1 MRSLSCYILESLT
14 SNKIVDLYMHNLDLL
29 SPMRKQHFLSRLAL
43 CDLEESKNL
52 STSTNIDNII
62 KIIND
67 ILDYL
72 KEEDYDKIISK
83 YVVVPYKGIS
93 KEKDKIYDWLCD
105 LDSQQA
111 KRYFALGFLFDRLYI
126 IERTNNVDKIDR
138 WDDIYNICD
147 DLDDMIKFHN
157 EDPMDCKNMNGTL
170 YVNFIGN
177 AYYVTNSNKLNFKK
191 KVNIV
196 DWRKTR
202 KLFTSMKD
210 CNAISLYGITH
221 SIING
226 SRFYTTYL
234 DIEEFKEELTYLDAF
249 LKDMY
254 KNQYKLDNDLT
265 IDLLCECAFC
275 ERLAN
280 SSKYKE
286 WKHVLEHMNT
296 LVDSST
302 HIIQSN
308 SRYKDDKKKNL
319 ENNEHCNVLYIL
331 LNSYKMPKK

>member
-1 MRSLSCYILESLT
+1 MRSLSNYIVESIT
-14 SNKIVDLYMHNLDLL
+14 SNKIVDVYMDNLDLL
-29 SPMRKQHFLSRLAL
+29 SSIRKQHFLSRLAL

-52 STSTNIDNII
+52 SISTNIDDIV
-62 KIIND
+62 KTIND
-67 ILDYL
+67 VLDYL
-72 KEEDYDKIISK
+72 KEKDYDKIINK
-83 YVVVPYKGIS
+83 YVVIPYKGIS
-93 KEKDKIYDWLCD
+93 KEKDKIYDWLKD

-111 KRYFALGFLFDRLYI
+111 KRYFALGFLFDRLDI
-126 IERTNNVDKIDR
+126 IERTDNVDKIDR

-191 KVNIV
+191 KVDIV

-202 KLFTSMKD
+202 KLFTSMQD
-210 CNAISLYGITH
+210 YNTISLYGVTH

-226 SRFYTTYL
+226 SRFYIAPL
-234 DIEEFKEELTYLDAF
+234 DIEEFKEELNYLDSF
-249 LKDMY
+249 LKEMY
-254 KNQYKLDNDLT
+254 KNQYKLNDELT
-265 IDLLCECAFC
+265 IDLLCECALC

-280 SSKYKE
+280 SNKYKE
-286 WKHVLEHMNT
+286 WKHVLEHMDT
-296 LVDSST
+296 LIDNET

-331 LNSYKMPKK
+331 LNSYKIPKK